1 MVKEKDQEIRTPR
14 LCFKI
19 YLPTCWLMNLL
30 ENLNIPFLWGKGGG
44 GGGGQQIR
52 QFLAQL
58 TSQF

>member
-1 MVKEKDQEIRTPR
+1 
-14 LCFKI
+14 
-19 YLPTCWLMNLL
+19 MNLL

-44 GGGGQQIR
+44 GGGQQIR